1 MVYFKAN
8 RSFYTK
14 ERRLVLFIGI
24 DPTIG
29 NRMDNRP
36 NIDLD
41 FLVDESESSGLIWV
55 GMSLGF
61 SLG

>member
-14 ERRLVLFIGI
+14 ERQLVLFVGI

-36 NIDLD
+36 NIDLV
-41 FLVDESESSGLIWV
+41 FLVDESESSGLI
-55 GMSLGF
+55 
-61 SLG
+61 